1 MKFDFDI
8 WKVTKSVVLVIAVIF
23 VIFQFNNILDRVG
36 SKPQKPEVVTIQDNA
51 MLIRLQASE
60 KKIKELEEELKK
72 KDSVILK
79 YAKDNKE
86 RLDEIGVI
94 KAKLE
99 QTRKLHQASDHVYL
113 KGKVTDHHFI
123 KIYKKASDGTEFPV
137 AWAMFY
143 PNQPDP
149 NKLWKTGTY
158 PLEFDLNIIE
168 TENKDGIYNRYAE
181 LNVENNQMKE
191 TKGNKYPVKITRLD
205 WAKNDIKEK
214 SFSFNPRLGLAM
226 EITNDI
232 AAPALDFSFA
242 SYGKT
247 KVDMDWR
254 ILELSAGGTSDKFI
268 FGFTPFS
275 WNFGTALP
283 VIKNAFIGPSVVW
296 STDGD
301 VSYGVKF
308 SVPF

>member
-8 WKVTKSVVLVIAVIF
+8 WKVTKSVVLVIAILF
-23 VIFQFNNILDRVG
+23 LFFQFNNILDRIG
-36 SKPQKPEVVTIQDNA
+36 TKSQKPEIVHIQDNA
-51 MLIRLQASE
+51 VLIRLQASE
-60 KKIKELEEELKK
+60 QKIKELEDELKK

-99 QTRKLHQASDHVYL
+99 QTVKLQQASSHVYL

-137 AWAMFY
+137 AWAMFH

-149 NKLWKTGTY
+149 SKLWKTGTY
-158 PLEFDLNIIE
+158 PLEFDVNIIE
-168 TENKDGIYNRYAE
+168 TETEDGIYNRYAE
-181 LNVENNQMKE
+181 LNIENNQMSE
-191 TKGNKYPVKITRLD
+191 TKGNKYPLKITRLD
-205 WAKNDIKEK
+205 WAKNTIKEK
-214 SFSFNPRLGLAM
+214 KFSLNPRLGLAM
-226 EITNDI
+226 EITNSV

-242 SYGKT
+242 SYGRT
-247 KVDMDWR
+247 KGDMDWR
-254 ILELSAGGTSDKFI
+254 ILELSAGGTSDEFI
-268 FGFTPFS
+268 FGFSPFS
-275 WNFGTALP
+275 WNFGKALP
-283 VIKNAFIGPSVVW
+283 LIENAFIGPSVVW
-296 STDGD
+296 STQGD